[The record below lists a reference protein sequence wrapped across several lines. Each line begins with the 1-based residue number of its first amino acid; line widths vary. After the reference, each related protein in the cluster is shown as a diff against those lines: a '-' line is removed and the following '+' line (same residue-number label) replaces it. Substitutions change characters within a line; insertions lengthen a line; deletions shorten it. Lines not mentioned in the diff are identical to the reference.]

1 MNSKIHDAVW
11 IDIQSPTT
19 QPSALAQRNMVGGD
33 IRVLTEPPEA
43 SDSCYYETSFAPFA
57 IAGLLNAIEHVLR
70 DEAAVI
76 ELDRS
81 DLHLEPKPEMGA
93 VEVRFDLHGV
103 PDHIREYEPDL
114 VDREAFVVEAYR
126 VGSRWHEEAHEIN
139 PDLENVDWFRD
150 VQRAL
155 AEAETALEKA
165 GIDNT
170 DG

>member
-1 MNSKIHDAVW
+1 MTDLYEDVW
-11 IDIQSPTT
+11 IEVQSPTI
-19 QPSALAQRNMVGGD
+19 QRSALDPGNMVGGD

-57 IAGLLNAIEHVLR
+57 IGGLLNAIERVLH

-103 PDHIREYEPDL
+103 PDDIREYEPDL

-126 VGSRWHEEAHEIN
+126 VGSRWHDEAHEIN

-155 AEAETALEKA
+155 ADAEAALERA
-165 GIDNT
+165 GFYSRD
-170 DG
+170 D